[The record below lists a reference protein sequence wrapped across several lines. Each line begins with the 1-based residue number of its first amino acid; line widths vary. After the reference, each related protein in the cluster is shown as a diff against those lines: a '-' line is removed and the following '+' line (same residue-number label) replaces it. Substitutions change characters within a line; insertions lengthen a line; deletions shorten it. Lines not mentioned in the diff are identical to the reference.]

1 LVYAV
6 VLAAVRT
13 MMIETLALMNLMI
26 LINPRDRPSVSTEE
40 VDGRFLDKFV
50 FDPIKPFA
58 SL

>member
-40 VDGRFLDKFV
+40 VDGRFLDTIV